1 MLNPRPQASPALTAA
16 LIVTLNL
23 LAVSAWA
30 REPAPVVEATGTLS
44 ATKSLESRVTRIE
57 RLLENQTLVEMM
69 TRVDGLQQEVNQLL
83 GQLEEQTHEME
94 GLKKRQRDLYLD
106 MDRRLRAME
115 EAQAAAKAVP
125 PATMG
130 TFVPAPT
137 PAAPAGET
145 DMGNATGMGSPPAAA
160 SSATMESPAAMVPS
174 SPLPGPG
181 ALSAAPAITS
191 TESSAAD
198 AEKERQAYERAFEL
212 LKQGRYDLA
221 VAAFK
226 AFVQSYPS
234 GQYADNA
241 QYWLGEAN
249 YVQRQFKD
257 ALKEF
262 QAVVN
267 NHPTSPKRPD
277 AMLKMGYTYQELGDL
292 DQARMT
298 LNNVITNY
306 PASTAARLA
315 QKRLQN
321 LKAQP

>member
-1 MLNPRPQASPALTAA
+1 MLNPRPQAFQALTAA

-30 REPAPVVEATGTLS
+30 REPAPVVEATGSLA
-44 ATKSLESRVTRIE
+44 ATKSLESRVARIE
-57 RLLENQTLVEMM
+57 RLLQNQTLVEMM
-69 TRVDGLQQEVNQLL
+69 TRLDSLQQEVNQLL

-106 MDRRLRAME
+106 IDRRLRAME
-115 EAQAAAKAVP
+115 EAQAAAKAAP

-130 TFVPAPT
+130 TFAPAPT
-137 PAAPAGET
+137 PGGTGE
-145 DMGNATGMGSPPAAA
+145 MGMGQMPAMGLPPEAA
-160 SSATMESPAAMVPS
+160 SSNTMESPAAKVPS

-181 ALSAAPAITS
+181 TLSAAPAMTS
-191 TESSAAD
+191 TESNAAD
-198 AEKERQAYERAFEL
+198 AEQERQAYERAFEL

-226 AFVQSYPS
+226 AFVQSYPN

-267 NHPTSPKRPD
+267 NHPSSPKRPD
-277 AMLKMGYTYQELGDL
+277 ARHE
-292 DQARMT
+292 
-298 LNNVITNY
+298 
-306 PASTAARLA
+306 
-315 QKRLQN
+315 
-321 LKAQP
+321 

>member
-1 MLNPRPQASPALTAA
+1 M
-16 LIVTLNL
+16 
-23 LAVSAWA
+23 
-30 REPAPVVEATGTLS
+30 
-44 ATKSLESRVTRIE
+44 
-57 RLLENQTLVEMM
+57 
-69 TRVDGLQQEVNQLL
+69 
-83 GQLEEQTHEME
+83 
-94 GLKKRQRDLYLD
+94 
-106 MDRRLRAME
+106 
-115 EAQAAAKAVP
+115 
-125 PATMG
+125 
-130 TFVPAPT
+130 
-137 PAAPAGET
+137 
-145 DMGNATGMGSPPAAA
+145 
-160 SSATMESPAAMVPS
+160 
-174 SPLPGPG
+174 
-181 ALSAAPAITS
+181 TS
-191 TESSAAD
+191 TESNAAD
-198 AEKERQAYERAFEL
+198 AEQERQAYERAFEL

-226 AFVQSYPS
+226 AFVQSYPN

-267 NHPTSPKRPD
+267 NHPSSPKRPD

-298 LNNVITNY
+298 LNDVISNY

-315 QKRLQN
+315 QKRLQD